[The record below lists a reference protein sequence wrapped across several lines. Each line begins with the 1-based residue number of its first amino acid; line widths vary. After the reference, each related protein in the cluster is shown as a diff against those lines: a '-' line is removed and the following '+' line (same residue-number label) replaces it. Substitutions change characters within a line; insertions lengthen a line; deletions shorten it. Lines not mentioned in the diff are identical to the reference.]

1 MKKFLSLIILFHL
14 AFVSLDAAER
24 RVVVDSVNIH
34 GSYLAVDFRGEGILE
49 DKITEGLR
57 KGRTSTLEYKI
68 QLWGKTN
75 GLLNRLIT
83 EKEIRIKTFYD
94 FWEEKFVILT
104 PDEQRLTRS
113 MKTVRKRCTE
123 FTNFRI
129 ASVKDMNEDMTYF
142 LIIEVILR
150 PLSVENYEEIRK
162 WLSGEVKDIDLKE
175 MSDPE
180 KQETGLKNSLLR
192 TFMTIT
198 GFGDRVI
205 KGESKKF
212 LVKEN
217 KIEYT
222 Q

>member
-1 MKKFLSLIILFHL
+1 MKKLLFTIFFFHF
-14 AFVSLDAAER
+14 AFMSLDAAER

-34 GSYLAVDFRGEGILE
+34 GSYLTVDFRGEGILE
-49 DKITEGLR
+49 DKIAEGLR

-68 QLWGKTN
+68 QLWGKTK

-123 FTNFRI
+123 FTQFRI
-129 ASVKDMNEDMTYF
+129 APVKDMNENMTCF
-142 LIIEVILR
+142 ITIEVILR
-150 PLSVENYEEIRK
+150 PLSVENYEEIKK

-212 LVKEN
+212 MLKEN
-217 KIEYT
+217 KVEYT